1 MKKTIVLILALSM
14 LILSL
19 ASCENGPHQ
28 MDEDKGPVIS
38 AYLTDE
44 MYNFDPALA
53 YTDDS
58 ASKIISL
65 LYEGLMR
72 VNSRGKVEKALA
84 KEIVYNKE
92 TNIMKISLN
101 QTKWSDGRD
110 VSADDVVYAW
120 KRILEPDFDS
130 EACALLFDIKNARE
144 VKKGDKTID
153 DLGLAAVETYV
164 VEIEFE
170 REINQD
176 EFLENLASPALVPLR
191 EDVVGRNP
199 DWAKRS
205 TDIRT
210 NGQFILRKMVYGDY
224 LVIERSSYY
233 YRDMEKDEVLNKY
246 VKPYRF
252 YIQFNKNRD
261 ENMTAYENNEIYF
274 MGEIPLAK
282 RAEYKN
288 KATVKNLLST
298 HSYYFNTD
306 NKLFSDS
313 RVRKALSL
321 ALDRNAIADLVVFAT
336 PATGIVPNGVY
347 ENTYHKDFRQAGG
360 DLISSSADVAAAK
373 ALLSEAKVNGGSFS
387 ITVRKSDET
396 AMAIAEYCQG
406 VWKDLGFNVTIKALG
421 KTERKSDEENVSS
434 CYDDDLYTAYVAR
447 DYDVIA
453 IDAQALSTTA
463 FGILAPF
470 AKDFSGMAI
479 DLENQNYDPVPH
491 KTGFDNS
498 EYNELIEEI
507 FQENDLNKR
516 AQMLHDA
523 EKKLIDEMPVIPIV
537 FNQNA
542 FLASDLLSGIDFSWY
557 GTAIYKNLNMRDYN
571 NYLPDTTAET
581 ISSDIFKGLK

>member
-19 ASCENGPHQ
+19 VSCENGPHQ

-72 VNSRGKVEKALA
+72 VNSSGRVEKALA

-130 EACALLFDIKNARE
+130 EACALLFDIKNARD
-144 VKKGDKTID
+144 VKRGDKTID

-252 YIQFNKNRD
+252 YIQFNKSRD
-261 ENMTAYENNEIYF
+261 ENMTAYENEEIYF

-282 RAEYKN
+282 RAEYKD
-288 KATVKNLLST
+288 KATVRNLLST
-298 HSYYFNTD
+298 HTYYFNTD

-321 ALDRNAIADLVVFAT
+321 ALDRQAIADLVVFAT

-347 ENTYHKDFRQAGG
+347 ENTYHKDFRKNGG
-360 DLISSSADVAAAK
+360 DLISSSADVSAAK
-373 ALLSEAKVNGGSFS
+373 SLLSEAKVNGGSFS
-387 ITVRKSDET
+387 ITVRESDET
-396 AMAIAEYCQG
+396 AMAIAKYCQG
-406 VWKDLGFNVTIKALG
+406 VWKDLGFNVSINALG
-421 KTERKSDEENVSS
+421 KTERKSEEENVSS
-434 CYDDDLYTAYVAR
+434 CYDDDLYAAYVAR
-447 DYDVIA
+447 DFDVIA

-470 AKDFSGMAI
+470 AKDFSGMGI
-479 DLENQNYDPVPH
+479 DLENQNYDAVPH
-491 KTGFDNS
+491 KTGFDSS
-498 EYNELIEEI
+498 EYNAYMEEI
-507 FQENDLNKR
+507 FQETDLNKR
-516 AQMLHDA
+516 AEMLHEA
-523 EKKLIDEMPVIPIV
+523 EKMLLDEMPVIPIV

-542 FLASDLLSGIDFSWY
+542 YLSSGLLSGIDFSWY
-557 GTAIYKNLNMRDYN
+557 GTAIFKNLNMRDYN